1 LQYVYHWGSKLT
13 TRVDDA
19 DLVEGGPG
27 GFQVVG
33 RNLKDED
40 LIEIAKIVSETLK
53 TSGRQ

>member
-1 LQYVYHWGSKLT
+1 LT